1 MSHEML
7 PRAGRMKIERNVAK
21 EARVRIVTLAG
32 EGRGSC
38 QVKRRE
44 AMRPVRLQRG
54 NMRGDTAAITATSK
68 GWDLGNPRPEGGC
81 PNSMMIDFG
90 SGSSSGLVA
99 LCTGNDVEGGVVEG
113 RTNIRSLQE

>member
-68 GWDLGNPRPEGGC
+68 GWDQGNPRPEW
-81 PNSMMIDFG
+81 
-90 SGSSSGLVA
+90 
-99 LCTGNDVEGGVVEG
+99 GVP
-113 RTNIRSLQE
+113 TA